1 MKILHLDKNHNTL
14 INELKRSGYINVEAY
29 KTPID
34 EIKSVIAQFD
44 GIVVRS
50 RFKIDSD
57 FLKNARKIKF
67 IARVGS
73 GIENIDHKYLQK
85 RDIKLISAPE
95 GNSNAVGEHAVG
107 LILSLLNKL
116 NLANDSV
123 KNKQWIREKFRGH
136 EIENKTVGI
145 IGYGNTGK
153 SLAKKL
159 TGFNVKEIIFYDI
172 QKKTKDSIARQVSI
186 DELQN
191 KSNIL
196 SIHTPQNK
204 LSVGM
209 INKDFIKKMKNPFWL
224 INTARGS
231 AVKSK
236 DLVDG
241 IENGKILGAALDVL
255 EYEKKTFENTF
266 DNKIHQNFLDLIEN
280 EKIILSPHIAG
291 WTHESELKLAEI
303 IVQKIQEDFPV

>member
-1 MKILHLDKNHNTL
+1 MKILHLDKNHDYL
-14 INELKRSGYINVEAY
+14 VNELKSRGYMNVEAY
-29 KTPID
+29 KLELAEVKSIID
-34 EIKSVIAQFD
+34 QFD
-44 GIVVRS
+44 GIIIRS
-50 RFKIDSD
+50 RFKIDPD
-57 FLKNARKIKF
+57 FLKNGTKIKF

-73 GIENIDHKYLQK
+73 GLENIDVQYLKK
-85 RDIKLISAPE
+85 RGIKLISAPE

-123 KNKQWIREKFRGH
+123 KNKIWIRDKFRGY
-136 EIENKTVGI
+136 EIENKTIGI
-145 IGYGNTGK
+145 IGYGNTGR

-172 QKKTKDSIARQVSI
+172 ISKTKDSIARQVSI
-186 DELQN
+186 EELQK

-204 LSVGM
+204 LSIGM
-209 INKDFIKKMKNPFWL
+209 INKDFIQKMKNPFWL

-231 AVKSK
+231 AIKTK
-236 DLVDG
+236 DLIYG
-241 IENGKILGAALDVL
+241 IQNGKILGAGLDVL

-266 DNKIHQNFLDLIEN
+266 NDKINQDFLDLIKS
-280 EKIILSPHIAG
+280 EKIILTPHIAG
-291 WTHESELKLAEI
+291 WTYESHLKLAKI
-303 IVQKIQEDFPV
+303 IVQKIQKDFPV

>member
-1 MKILHLDKNHNTL
+1 MKILHLDKNHEFL
-14 INELKRSGYINVEAY
+14 VKELKNTGYENLEAY
-29 KTPID
+29 NLTIE
-34 EIKSVIAQFD
+34 EIKSVIDQFD
-44 GIVVRS
+44 GVVVRS

-57 FLKNARKIKF
+57 LLKNGRKIKF

-73 GIENIDHKYLQK
+73 GLENIDIRYLKK
-85 RDIKLISAPE
+85 RGIKLISAPE
-95 GNSNAVGEHAVG
+95 GNSNAVGEYAVG

-123 KNKQWIREKFRGH
+123 KNKLWIREKFRGY
-136 EIENKTVGI
+136 EIENKIIGI

-172 QKKTKDSIARQVSI
+172 IKKTKDSIARQVSI
-186 DELQN
+186 EELQ
-191 KSNIL
+191 KKTNIL

-204 LSVGM
+204 LSIGM
-209 INKDFIKKMKNPFWL
+209 INKDFIEKMKNPFWL

-231 AVKSK
+231 AVNTK
-236 DLVDG
+236 DLIDG
-241 IENGKILGAALDVL
+241 IQNKKILGAGLDVL
-255 EYEKKTFENTF
+255 EYEKKNFENTF

-280 EKIILSPHIAG
+280 EKVILTPHIAG
-291 WTHESELKLAEI
+291 WTHESHLKLAKI
-303 IVQKIQEDFPV
+303 IVQKIQKDFPL

>member
-1 MKILHLDKNHNTL
+1 MKILHLDRNHDSL
-14 INELKRSGYINVEAY
+14 INELKSSGYINVEGY
-29 KTPID
+29 KMRLSKV
-34 EIKSVIAQFD
+34 KSIIYKFD
-44 GIVVRS
+44 GIVIRS
-50 RFKIDSD
+50 RFNIDSD
-57 FLKNARKIKF
+57 FLKNGRKIKF
-67 IARVGS
+67 VARVGS
-73 GIENIDHKYLQK
+73 GSENIDVQYLKK
-85 RDIKLISAPE
+85 RGIKLISAPE

-123 KNKQWIREKFRGH
+123 KNKLWIREKFRGY
-136 EIENKTVGI
+136 EIENKIIGI

-172 QKKTKDSIARQVSI
+172 IKKNKDSIARQVSI
-186 DELQN
+186 EELQ
-191 KSNIL
+191 KKTNIL

-204 LSVGM
+204 LSIGM
-209 INKDFIKKMKNPFWL
+209 INKDFIEKMKNPFWL

-231 AVKSK
+231 AVNTE
-236 DLVDG
+236 DLIDG
-241 IENGKILGAALDVL
+241 IQNKKILGAGLDVL

-280 EKIILSPHIAG
+280 EKVILTPHIAG
-291 WTHESELKLAEI
+291 WTHESHLKLAKI
-303 IVQKIQEDFPV
+303 IVQKIQKDFPV

>member
-1 MKILHLDKNHNTL
+1 MKILHLDKNHDYL
-14 INELKRSGYINVEAY
+14 VNELKSRGYMNVEAY
-29 KTPID
+29 KLELAEVKSIID
-34 EIKSVIAQFD
+34 QFD
-44 GIVVRS
+44 GIIIRS
-50 RFKIDSD
+50 RFKIDPD
-57 FLKNARKIKF
+57 FLKNGTKIKF

-73 GIENIDHKYLQK
+73 GLENIDVQYLKK
-85 RDIKLISAPE
+85 RGIKLISAPE

-123 KNKQWIREKFRGH
+123 KNKIWIRDKFRGY
-136 EIENKTVGI
+136 EIENKTIGI
-145 IGYGNTGK
+145 IGYGNTGR

-172 QKKTKDSIARQVSI
+172 ISKTKDSIARQVSI
-186 DELQN
+186 EELQK

-204 LSVGM
+204 LSTGM
-209 INKDFIKKMKNPFWL
+209 INKDFIQKMKNPFWL

-231 AVKSK
+231 AIKTK
-236 DLVDG
+236 DLIYG
-241 IENGKILGAALDVL
+241 IQNGKILGAGLDVL

-266 DNKIHQNFLDLIEN
+266 NDKINQDFLDLIKS
-280 EKIILSPHIAG
+280 EKIILTPHIAG
-291 WTHESELKLAEI
+291 WTHESHLKLAKI
-303 IVQKIQEDFPV
+303 IVQKIQKDFPV